1 MRIATHLF
9 ILVACILVTAACRG
23 RIVAT
28 AELHGEGTAEAH
40 FQSTGAPLVL
50 WADTDGTWRGS
61 NKKSRFPANY
71 EIDVLSGGLSVG
83 HVSCDTKD
91 FPTAICGTHISNGDL
106 QSGDCELKLTC
117 TLPAIP
123 SGDTILRVKGV
134 PGKYAMEVKKMS
146 INVRNK

>member
-61 NKKSRFPANY
+61 
-71 EIDVLSGGLSVG
+71 
-83 HVSCDTKD
+83 KD